1 MRLGLPAGIAVAL
14 ATLAGCEDASV
25 DPAALLVAPE
35 TRAALEFA
43 TKVQLLPDL
52 MTKHEIEDRVAPAI
66 GLWTESWDEEPEA
79 GSLLRRRAYRIASRE
94 LAEVA
99 LPLELW
105 ESLSSLEQLIGSAQ
119 ALGSGPLPV
128 DLQVAVDRARTLHE
142 RAEDALASGSSR
154 EAIELAFESSDALRA
169 VGAEAVVNRLLRE
182 VEESL
187 DSVSARRNEVPSA
200 YDQVDVERAERM
212 TRGAR
217 EARED
222 GEYELAIRRAFYAW
236 QILQEGEP

>member
-1 MRLGLPAGIAVAL
+1 M
-14 ATLAGCEDASV
+14 
-25 DPAALLVAPE
+25 
-35 TRAALEFA
+35 
-43 TKVQLLPDL
+43 
-52 MTKHEIEDRVAPAI
+52 
-66 GLWTESWDEEPEA
+66 
-79 GSLLRRRAYRIASRE
+79 
-94 LAEVA
+94 
-99 LPLELW
+99 
-105 ESLSSLEQLIGSAQ
+105 
-119 ALGSGPLPV
+119 
-128 DLQVAVDRARTLHE
+128 
-142 RAEDALASGSSR
+142 
-154 EAIELAFESSDALRA
+154 
-169 VGAEAVVNRLLRE
+169 VNRLLRE